1 MNAWTSFF
9 FIIVL
14 VSRFGVPTYLQDA
27 QSHASNSGD
36 WPALHLSVHGHM
48 HAQEDV
54 IIWQGR
60 QGTRGL
66 VQAPNNFCLGSAK
79 VFREPKFV
87 SFYLGNMDHKRYV
100 SYRLVGIYDFEVNK
114 AHKANDASSC

>member
-1 MNAWTSFF
+1 LPVASCQLPVAEDALSRGLHRDLFSASSTISSCASSSNAVLTS
-9 FIIVL
+9 
-14 VSRFGVPTYLQDA
+14 SAPLQDA

-66 VQAPNNFCLGSAK
+66 VQAPNNFCLNG
-79 VFREPKFV
+79 
-87 SFYLGNMDHKRYV
+87 
-100 SYRLVGIYDFEVNK
+100 
-114 AHKANDASSC
+114 